1 MGLGQ
6 IDELGRRW
14 GLGCNDE
21 LSERERGESD
31 WVELRMRHGR
41 GGGSSFGTDEAEVG
55 QASVGTASVSLRDGE
70 MVRVNRI
77 VSEVRWRDGSLRV
90 MRERTVR

>member
-1 MGLGQ
+1 MG
-6 IDELGRRW
+6 RASTR
-14 GLGCNDE
+14 
-21 LSERERGESD
+21 RERG
-31 WVELRMRHGR
+31 
-41 GGGSSFGTDEAEVG
+41 TDKAAMG
-55 QASVGTASVSLRDGE
+55 QVSAGTASVSLRDGE

>member
-1 MGLGQ
+1 M
-6 IDELGRRW
+6 
-14 GLGCNDE
+14 
-21 LSERERGESD
+21 
-31 WVELRMRHGR
+31 
-41 GGGSSFGTDEAEVG
+41 G
-55 QASVGTASVSLRDGE
+55 QASAGTASVSLRDGE